1 MPLPKPAQRLAAL
14 APPRV
19 AEYAAQWALAAV
31 LDRHPGLIERLG
43 DHALRCFA
51 VQPTDLPFTF
61 LVYPAEKRI
70 SVRRHLPRTPAD
82 VTISGPIVMLLALLE
97 GKIDGDAVFFA
108 RRLQIAGDTEAILAL
123 RNALDDLELDLPE
136 DLSARTG
143 PMRPLAKWVCTRAR
157 EAALKTESQTW
168 N

>member
-1 MPLPKPAQRLAAL
+1 MALPKPAQRLAAL
-14 APPRV
+14 APPPV
-19 AEYAAQWALAAV
+19 AEYAAQWALGTV

-43 DHALRCFA
+43 EHALRCFA
-51 VQPTDLPFTF
+51 VQPTDFPFSF
-61 LVYPAEKRI
+61 RVYPAERRI
-70 SVRRHLPRTPAD
+70 VVGRRPPRIPAD
-82 VTISGPIVMLLALLE
+82 VTLSGPIVMLLALLE

-108 RRLQIAGDTEAILAL
+108 RKLQIAGDTEAILAL
-123 RNALDDLELDLPE
+123 RNALDDLELDLPS

-157 EAALKTESQTW
+157 EAALKTEGQTW